1 MPQTP
6 PREDAAAAAE
16 RCSRTP
22 SCLAQAESEIRALS
36 LRAARKTLGLRASGD
51 VPRTATARWLNAA
64 GLLLLLA
71 GHHER
76 ALAHLEAARAL
87 PFGAVHL
94 NIDKNRHWAAHLSPE
109 PDRAYAD
116 VEIPGAELV
125 STFKRLAA
133 FVDGDPD
140 DVAEVEASSGV
151 SVYDLPVQR
160 RICEHPMYDSQR
172 GRHKSALAGADAS
185 TRWRRR
191 YFDLLQRSLLRYLT
205 RDLTEDVN
213 VYRGGDADA
222 LRSSCEASAESGAC
236 EAPWH
241 IGQGAYVGASPG
253 PYSGKALGGL
263 LHLEILLDDVLR
275 RGVAGDVLEA
285 GVFHAGTSV
294 FLRAMLNLEEDL
306 EEEAEGAEAEEEGGS
321 ARLSP
326 LDPRRQAQAR
336 HAAGGRRRRR
346 QLYLADSFAGI
357 PMPRTER
364 AKAIDTT
371 AEWEGPYRYV
381 VGLEAAKSTLR
392 RYGMLDER
400 VTFVEGYFNE
410 TLGDMPA
417 EALALIHIDAD
428 AYDSVHDAL
437 VGAYDRLSPGGHV
450 VIDDWHLP
458 GVRAA
463 VHDFRAARYATG
475 AAPPLLPVPVDH
487 VTSCAPQ
494 WGTPQALTIHR
505 LSVAWW
511 TKG

>member
-1 MPQTP
+1 MLG
-6 PREDAAAAAE
+6 RLKAAA
-16 RCSRTP
+16 
-22 SCLAQAESEIRALS
+22 S
-36 LRAARKTLGLRASGD
+36 LRAARKTPRWASGD
-51 VPRTATARWLNAA
+51 VPRTATARWPNAA
-64 GLLLLLA
+64 GSSLA

-76 ALAHLEAARAL
+76 APRTSGGAAL
-87 PFGAVHL
+87 GAVHL
-94 NIDKNRHWAAHLSPE
+94 NIDKNRHRAAHLSPE

-133 FVDGDPD
+133 IVDGDPD

-172 GRHKSALAGADAS
+172 GRHRSALAGADAS

-306 EEEAEGAEAEEEGGS
+306 EEAEAEEVEEGGG
-321 ARLSP
+321 ARLIG
-326 LDPRRQAQAR
+326 RQRAQ
-336 HAAGGRRRRR
+336 HAGGGGGALPR
-346 QLYLADSFAGI
+346 DSFAGSRCA
-357 PMPRTER
+357 PAGRSATAGKGRT
-364 AKAIDTT
+364 AI
-371 AEWEGPYRYV
+371 
-381 VGLEAAKSTLR
+381 VGLEAAKSTPAAR
-392 RYGMLDER
+392 STS
-400 VTFVEGYFNE
+400 VTVEGYFNE
-410 TLGDMPA
+410 R
-417 EALALIHIDAD
+417 
-428 AYDSVHDAL
+428 S
-437 VGAYDRLSPGGHV
+437 
-450 VIDDWHLP
+450 
-458 GVRAA
+458 
-463 VHDFRAARYATG
+463 ATC
-475 AAPPLLPVPVDH
+475 PPRR
-487 VTSCAPQ
+487 S
-494 WGTPQALTIHR
+494 R
-505 LSVAWW
+505 
-511 TKG
+511 